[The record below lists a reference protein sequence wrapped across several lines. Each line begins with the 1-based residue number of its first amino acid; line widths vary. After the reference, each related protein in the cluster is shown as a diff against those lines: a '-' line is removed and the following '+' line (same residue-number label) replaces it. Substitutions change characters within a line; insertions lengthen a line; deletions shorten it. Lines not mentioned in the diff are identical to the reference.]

1 MNFLRQ
7 LFEITTRKLPTA
19 EKLARSNQESVV
31 IITAMIMKK
40 EEKRQ
45 TISSTTLSDIMM
57 SKGFLKCQ

>member
-1 MNFLRQ
+1 MNFLKQ
-7 LFEITTRKLPTA
+7 LFGITRKLPTA

-31 IITAMIMKK
+31 ITAMIMKK

-45 TISSTTLSDIMM
+45 TISSTTLSDTMM